1 MQNAPVCRLRNQF
14 LPLGYEAFCHLS
26 SYFMFPKRIHSLP
39 HSSFLRENQ
48 IQVKTR
54 TLIALSSIMQA
65 QIYLFDSST
74 EGKANEMLEFI
85 LSSYILCVWA
95 AVWTWLSQLFNHIF
109 ASLSETCWGC
119 SDSWQKLHLTGKKKT
134 DCERRFFVPSKAQI
148 LPHSSTH
155 SARTT
160 NIILHCFDW
169 ISQGLNAL
177 LKITFPYWLLWLS
190 DSLELGRF
198 HYCSFYF
205 LFYFIFIGG
214 HSRRM

>member
-95 AVWTWLSQLFNHIF
+95 AVWTWLSQLFII
-109 ASLSETCWGC
+109 SLPACQKHVEAVLIAGRNCT
-119 SDSWQKLHLTGKKKT
+119 WQERKKLTVKG
-134 DCERRFFVPSKAQI
+134 V
-148 LPHSSTH
+148 
-155 SARTT
+155 
-160 NIILHCFDW
+160 
-169 ISQGLNAL
+169 
-177 LKITFPYWLLWLS
+177 
-190 DSLELGRF
+190 
-198 HYCSFYF
+198 F
-205 LFYFIFIGG
+205 LFPAKLKFSLTVKHIQHALQTSSYIAFTG
-214 HSRRM
+214 SVRD

>member
-74 EGKANEMLEFI
+74 EGKANEMSEFI

-95 AVWTWLSQLFNHIF
+95 AVWTWLSQLFII
-109 ASLSETCWGC
+109 SLPACQKHVEAVLIAGRNCT
-119 SDSWQKLHLTGKKKT
+119 WQERKKT
-134 DCERRFFVPSKAQI
+134 DCERRSQQSSNSPSQFNTF
-148 LPHSSTH
+148 STH
-155 SARTT
+155 YKHHLT
-160 NIILHCFDW
+160 LF
-169 ISQGLNAL
+169 
-177 LKITFPYWLLWLS
+177 
-190 DSLELGRF
+190 SLD
-198 HYCSFYF
+198 
-205 LFYFIFIGG
+205 
-214 HSRRM
+214 